1 MNKLK
6 LYLVAMMACCLG
18 FTACGDDDDYEVG
31 AQSEGTVSFGT
42 ASANATVTTGA
53 YSLDI
58 DLYRKDTA
66 SALDVP
72 LTVVSADEVFT
83 IPSSAHFNAGESK
96 TSITV
101 DFPEAELAVY
111 YTFTIRIPEQ
121 YANVYAT
128 SLLQRTIYRD
138 YTWID
143 LPGHAIFEFDDLETD
158 VTIQKADG
166 FRHWRLVNPLKP
178 YYGSAADSYITFDIN
193 SDGSVVFETYKNGSY
208 SDGSQIYAFWP
219 LDLKDTFTDY
229 AAESTMLDDYTVQL
243 APYYYIPG
251 VGGWGV
257 YYVTFTLDE
266 DSPYTFGD

>member
-1 MNKLK
+1 
-6 LYLVAMMACCLG
+6 MACCLG

-143 LPGHAIFEFDDLETD
+143 LGKGTYTDNWGWGITYDVDIQQAEGFSRYRVMAPYAESMINDDAEWGDWLASSSAEYVEFWTESNG
-158 VTIQKADG
+158 TIN
-166 FRHWRLVNPLKP
+166 FNPIWLGL
-178 YYGSAADSYITFDIN
+178 YYSGDST
-193 SDGSVVFETYKNGSY
+193 SP
-208 SDGSQIYAFWP
+208 IYAYSGSNFKGCSNEHNVW
-219 LDLKDTFTDY
+219 LDSKTL
-229 AAESTMLDDYTVQL
+229 QL
-243 APYYYIPG
+243 APYYYING
-251 VGGWGV
+251 VGGWNYTEYDGV
-257 YYVTFTLDE
+257 IVITL
-266 DSPYTFGD
+266 P